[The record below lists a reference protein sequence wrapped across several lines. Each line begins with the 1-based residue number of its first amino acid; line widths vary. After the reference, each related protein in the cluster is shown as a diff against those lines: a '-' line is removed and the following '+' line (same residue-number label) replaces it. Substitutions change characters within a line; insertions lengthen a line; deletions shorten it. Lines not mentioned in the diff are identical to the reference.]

1 MFPMTDSRH
10 RFGWGS
16 VLLGLALLGAFAPSV
31 DAAKI
36 KSKLTVARKVE
47 GKSLAW
53 WDNYYTRALAN
64 RQVKGIQVPVALR
77 RRLITGATI
86 TGLLPD
92 APLVDYL
99 RFRRSLNPAVFDQN
113 HESLGPLISRD
124 TIIRNN
130 PPPLPPPPPIVP
142 IPGVVTPPAP
152 QVPEP
157 SSVLIAIALSAAGL
171 IAHRARQRVA

>member
-1 MFPMTDSRH
+1 MFPMTASCH

-16 VLLGLALLGAFAPSV
+16 VLLGVAILGAIAPEA

-36 KSKLTVARKVE
+36 KAKLTVARKVE

-53 WDNYYTRALAN
+53 WDAYYTRALDN
-64 RQVKGIQVPVALR
+64 RQVKGIQVPIALR
-77 RRLITGATI
+77 RRLISGATI

-92 APLVDYL
+92 SPLVEYL
-99 RFRRSLNPAVFDQN
+99 RFRRSINPAVFDQN

-130 PPPLPPPPPIVP
+130 PAPPPPVNP

-157 SSVLIAIALSAAGL
+157 STALIAIVLSAAGL
-171 IAHRARQRVA
+171 IVHRTRQRVS